1 MCLRSFCC
9 CLIPFKTQIPQER
22 YNMNITISFLTYNP
36 WRSLEGII
44 EMAFVC
50 PSKSAHPKQ
59 RLHISLNFGQMFIS
73 MRICAFIIYKVMKYR
88 KILIKY
94 NAYFKRSC
102 ISHSWKYKKLYF
114 HCSENISCISRVK
127 LDVLCFVHWLSSAHF
142 RISNACNFLIS
153 GQKHKVWVFI
163 FLVRSQ
169 GKFWWLNCRDL
180 LNFSLSLLLLPWFRF
195 WPTWHI
201 MQRHHQ
207 YDVMCERVWRHIV
220 QKICNA

>member
-1 MCLRSFCC
+1 MSRLSTVMEVASSNPVT
-9 CLIPFKTQIPQER
+9 LPFYDFI
-22 YNMNITISFLTYNP
+22 FLSIY
-36 WRSLEGII
+36 L
-44 EMAFVC
+44 
-50 PSKSAHPKQ
+50 
-59 RLHISLNFGQMFIS
+59 
-73 MRICAFIIYKVMKYR
+73 FIIYKVMKYR

-94 NAYFKRSC
+94 NAYLKRSC
-102 ISHSWKYKKLYF
+102 ISQSWKYKKLYF

-127 LDVLCFVHWLSSAHF
+127 LDVLCFVHWLSLAHF

-169 GKFWWLNCRDL
+169 GIFWWLNCRDL
-180 LNFSLSLLLLPWFRF
+180 LKFSLSQLLLLWFQF
-195 WPTWHI
+195 WSTWHI

-220 QKICNA
+220 QKICNV